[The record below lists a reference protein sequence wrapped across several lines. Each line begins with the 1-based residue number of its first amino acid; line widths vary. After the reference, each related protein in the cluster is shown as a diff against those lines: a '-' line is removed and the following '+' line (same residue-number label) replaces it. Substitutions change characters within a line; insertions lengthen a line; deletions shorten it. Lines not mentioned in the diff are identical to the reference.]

1 MAVNFSPSVD
11 SVNTRVFGR
20 YVCSCC
26 NSELSFQPP
35 PIMDNGR
42 QRFGLLGYILAST
55 LIAIHKLAALYDESP
70 NFYVLGAKVS
80 HGDAVI
86 IFGNLLVSMFFGT
99 GILLQNLVFGELRLI
114 EVEHLYERLWPTI
127 ISLVVSANIYKSSE
141 NSFLLII
148 SSLGL
153 VTSKVFHCIVVDR
166 LDFLIQQHYQRNDQ
180 KIWKILVNRVILL
193 LIALL
198 RMDIF
203 MIVSC
208 IDESFIH
215 KSPLLLVLSFEFFL
229 LCIDLSYATVKFSLD
244 VFELYYLQKYPEEE
258 VWAWKKWID
267 SITKVIISLIKTI
280 MIPTLLFF
288 FAMLESFPFNLFGE
302 LFTTILQLF
311 KSVSNL
317 FRLIKSAKRL
327 NDCLGYPTE
336 EELNDCDI
344 CIICRDD
351 LTMGGTGTSR
361 SVPRKLNCGHILHDG
376 CIRSWL
382 EMSNACPTCRK
393 DVIPGKDSER
403 GGRRNQQEAEQIEL
417 QARVEGPER
426 EEQVPQVE
434 EAAEEPLGGHV
445 DHVVTPAVPTPTMP
459 PSPSPPTVP
468 AEEEEYSRYFE
479 GVPMEAPTTVD
490 RYGDTY
496 TGTVGNSS
504 GISNKLGQVM
514 SRIGGLELNDGQRRQ
529 FEHAQALLEG
539 EGEGVVDDEECDF
552 VHELPPGSEVPGD
565 WTIFPVE
572 KGSKEDEFRVRVGRS
587 TRLRVRRVRNG
598 RLVDE
603 ETFNKYTR

>member
-1 MAVNFSPSVD
+1 
-11 SVNTRVFGR
+11 
-20 YVCSCC
+20 
-26 NSELSFQPP
+26 
-35 PIMDNGR
+35 MDNGR

-86 IFGNLLVSMFFGT
+86 IFGNLLVSMFFGA

-336 EELNDCDI
+336 EE
-344 CIICRDD
+344 
-351 LTMGGTGTSR
+351 
-361 SVPRKLNCGHILHDG
+361 
-376 CIRSWL
+376 
-382 EMSNACPTCRK
+382 K